1 MVVTLDLSEDAKARL
16 EAEAA
21 RRGISLGELVA
32 HLAEQLPSQPKPQ
45 RPRRLSFVALGS
57 SGRTE
62 PLDIRAER
70 AALAARKLAEG
81 V

>member
-1 MVVTLDLSEDAKARL
+1 MSLDLSEDAKARL

-21 RRGISLGELVA
+21 RRGISLDELVA
-32 HLAEQLPSQPKPQ
+32 HLAEQLPSQP
-45 RPRRLSFVALGS
+45 RGETPRRLSFVALGA